1 MNSYRYHV
9 TVEMTHDQKGEPV
22 PDDTRSLHFEAA
34 NHDDL
39 LEIAQRIRRTQY
51 FDAKTAA
58 SLAIGFKL
66 FSEVML
72 QHRNDPL
79 FEGLREPVMEFV
91 QRLKNLPAKSN
102 STSTPSAEPSA
113 PAAAV

>member
-1 MNSYRYHV
+1 MNSYRYHI

-39 LEIAQRIRRTQY
+39 LEIAQRIRRKQY

-58 SLAIGFKL
+58 SLTIGLKL
-66 FSEVML
+66 FAEVVL

-79 FEGLREPVMEFV
+79 FAGLREPIAEFI
-91 QRLKNLPAKSN
+91 QRLKDLPTKSLD
-102 STSTPSAEPSA
+102 TSKALIDPPASAT
-113 PAAAV
+113 AV